1 MFLPPPEDHM
11 AHSIFLTTEAASAGG
26 RNRLGGGGFLLNI
39 LASNCFKHIYIYL
52 SKYFYIYIY
61 LSTLFYIPYIYIYR
75 FIHMLVISS

>member
-52 SKYFYIYIY
+52 STFIYIY
-61 LSTLFYIPYIYIYR
+61 LSTLFYIPYIYIVLFTCWLY
-75 FIHMLVISS
+75 HLNS